1 MKFNDAVWGALLLLF
16 GIVILIH
23 VQSFPK
29 MPGQHVGPALFP
41 GIIAAGLAVCGILL
55 VLKGLATRRAA
66 RGEAAAWA
74 SFAPWTR
81 DGHYV
86 LALALT
92 IGVNVFYIL
101 TVDRLGFIVVG
112 VVYLAV
118 LFWVFG
124 VDRRWL
130 LPIAIVVTLGIHY
143 AFYKLLKVPLPWGIL
158 QRFIY

>member
-1 MKFNDAVWGALLLLF
+1 MKLNDAVWGALLLLF
-16 GIVILIH
+16 GIVVLVH
-23 VQSFPK
+23 VQSFPQ

-41 GIIAAGLAVCGILL
+41 GIVAAGLAACGALL

-66 RGEAAAWA
+66 GGAEWA

-86 LALALT
+86 LALLLT
-92 IGVNVFYIL
+92 IGVNVFYIYFA
-101 TVDRLGFIVVG
+101 DRLGFIVTG

-130 LPIAIVVTLGIHY
+130 LPIAIVVTLVIHY

-158 QRFIY
+158 QGFTY